1 MKSLYDE
8 NHRMTAAAASL
19 DASTHTK
26 LEALFAEFV
35 ALGFSP
41 REIAH
46 VMHGTVSIIELETV
60 L

>member
-1 MKSLYDE
+1 
-8 NHRMTAAAASL
+8 MTAAAASL